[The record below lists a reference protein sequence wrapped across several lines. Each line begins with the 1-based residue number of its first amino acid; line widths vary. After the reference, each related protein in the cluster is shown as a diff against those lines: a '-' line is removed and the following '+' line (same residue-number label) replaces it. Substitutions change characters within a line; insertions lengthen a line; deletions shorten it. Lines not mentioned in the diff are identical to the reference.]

1 MHRNLLRKS
10 ISNEPNYDFNIKNL
24 KGVDITKEYANAC
37 EKHGIKVGYYFSLL
51 DWNHPDYDPTGS
63 GISYPKGNYEAE
75 KKGERHFG
83 NHDKYREYLFTIF
96 DNLLDQYKVDL
107 VWWNFS
113 QPKFQGDYSWGATR
127 LMKSL
132 IGDIY

>member
-1 MHRNLLRKS
+1 MMQKDLDVLKKHLGLFQKHFSLFGKHFSLFGVHRNLLRKS

-75 KKGERHFG
+75 KKRRKTF
-83 NHDKYREYLFTIF
+83 
-96 DNLLDQYKVDL
+96 
-107 VWWNFS
+107 W
-113 QPKFQGDYSWGATR
+113 
-127 LMKSL
+127 
-132 IGDIY
+132 

>member
-51 DWNHPDYDPTGS
+51 DWNHPDYDLLALE
-63 GISYPKGNYEAE
+63 YPILKAIMKLKKKE
-75 KKGERHFG
+75 KDILVIMINIK
-83 NHDKYREYLFTIF
+83 NIYLQYSTIC
-96 DNLLDQYKVDL
+96 
-107 VWWNFS
+107 
-113 QPKFQGDYSWGATR
+113 
-127 LMKSL
+127 L
-132 IGDIY
+132 INTK

>member
-24 KGVDITKEYANAC
+24 KGIDVTKEYANAC

-63 GISYPKGNYEAE
+63 GISYPKGNYKAE
-75 KKGERHFG
+75 KKGERHSG
-83 NHDKYREYLFTIF
+83 NHDKYKEYLFTIF
-96 DNLLDQYKVDL
+96 NNLLDQYKVDL
-107 VWWNFS
+107 VWWDFS

-132 IGDIY
+132 IGEE

>member
-63 GISYPKGNYEAE
+63 GISYPKGNNEAE
-75 KKGERHFG
+75 KKEKDILVIMI
-83 NHDKYREYLFTIF
+83 NIENICLQYSTIC
-96 DNLLDQYKVDL
+96 
-107 VWWNFS
+107 
-113 QPKFQGDYSWGATR
+113 
-127 LMKSL
+127 L
-132 IGDIY
+132 INTK